1 MERLEDADVE
11 DVVNAGAVRKLKAVG
26 DVADAFQHL
35 ERPGI
40 AWAQLPTRPG
50 SQGLSGA
57 VEEPQPDPRANVER
71 QGSMM
76 CVVVALGVGLRL

>member
-40 AWAQLPTRPG
+40 ARAQLPTRPG

-57 VEEPQPDPRANVER
+57 VEEPQPDPRADVEL

-76 CVVVALGVGLRL
+76 CIVVALGVGLRL